1 MKTVHTDKAPAA
13 IGPYSQGIV
22 LGNIFFASGQ
32 IPIDPAT
39 GEIHGT
45 TIEEQAEQ
53 VMKNIG
59 AVLQAAGCTFED
71 VVKTTCFLADM
82 ADFAA
87 FNEIYARYFTGK
99 PARSCVAVKS
109 LPKGALVEVEVIAS
123 H

>member
-1 MKTVHTDKAPAA
+1 
-13 IGPYSQGIV
+13 
-22 LGNIFFASGQ
+22 
-32 IPIDPAT
+32 
-39 GEIHGT
+39 
-45 TIEEQAEQ
+45 
-53 VMKNIG
+53 
-59 AVLQAAGCTFED
+59 
-71 VVKTTCFLADM
+71 M